1 MHTRRSL
8 TFKDISFMW
17 TPLHFVFN
25 MFQHLTVS
33 FLALSTARIVTLMQR
48 IRAMLPSMY
57 LIE

>member
-1 MHTRRSL
+1 MHTRRNL

-17 TPLHFVFN
+17 TSLHFVFN
-25 MFQHLTVS
+25 MFQHLTVN